1 MEHHGFVLIADIT
14 GYSTYLNESELEH
27 AQQTLTELLELLLD
41 QSRPPF
47 VFSQLEGDAVMSYTL
62 GKGSLGSQTFVE
74 RIEETYVEFRRAID
88 LMVLNNT
95 CQCNACANVSTL
107 DLKFFVH
114 HGSFVIQPVGDVT
127 QLVGSDI
134 NLVHRLLKN
143 SVMSD
148 TGIRAYLL
156 ATESALNVL
165 GLDPNEEGMVPHQE
179 EPTDFDATSVWV
191 KDMHPVYETAQQSEK
206 AFYELDQILLS
217 LHTEIPIPI
226 EYAWHYANQSEY
238 RNLII
243 GSDSYEVLDRSG
255 ERVARGSTYQCYHGK
270 MTVNQLVLE
279 WKPFERV
286 VLQQLIPM
294 PGKSPTHTIIEFR
307 FEEVQEGVRFT
318 QTATKPTGPPLS
330 RFLAKT
336 MMSTRR
342 NRVQHD
348 MNEFRD
354 RVTEDYLS
362 SRPDEDSLQVDHSQ
376 IQAAAADSLQEIA
389 ARENG

>member
-1 MEHHGFVLIADIT
+1 MEHRGFVLIADIT
-14 GYSTYLNESELEH
+14 GYSTYLSESELEH

-41 QSRPPF
+41 QSKPPF
-47 VFSQLEGDAVMSYTL
+47 VFSQLEGDAVMTYTL
-62 GKGSLGSQTFVE
+62 GKGSLGGQTFVE

-95 CQCNACANVSTL
+95 CQCNACANVSNL

-114 HGSFVIQPVGDVT
+114 HGSFVIQPVGDIR

-143 SVMSD
+143 TVMAD
-148 TGIRAYLL
+148 TGIKAYLL
-156 ATESALNVL
+156 ATESALEAL
-165 GLDPNEEGMVPHQE
+165 GLDPNAEGMVPHQE

-191 KDMHPVYETAQQSEK
+191 KDMHPVYEAARQSEK
-206 AFYELDQILLS
+206 PFFEPDQILMS

-226 EYAWHYANQSEY
+226 EYVWHYANQSEY
-238 RNLII
+238 RNLIM
-243 GSDSYEVLDRSG
+243 GSDRYEILDRSG

-286 VLQQLIPM
+286 VLQQMIPI
-294 PGKSPTHTIIEFR
+294 PGKTPTQTIIEFR
-307 FEEVQEGVRFT
+307 FEEVKEGVRFT
-318 QTATKPTGPPLS
+318 QTATKPTGPFFS
-330 RFLAKT
+330 RLLAGT
-336 MMSTRR
+336 MMSTRGKR
-342 NRVQHD
+342 TQAD
-348 MNEFRD
+348 MNEFGD

-362 SRPDEDSLQVDHSQ
+362 SRPDDDSLQVEHSQ
-376 IQAAAADSLQEIA
+376 IQAAAAQSLEEVA
-389 ARENG
+389 AREDG